1 MEDYSKNKT
10 IWKRSLKKL
19 EKLPYEVIIM
29 IKKSYN
35 YKIKSLNCEMQ
46 GYNNEVKSWNYQIVI
61 IIRSKVRIM
70 R

>member
-29 IKKSYN
+29 IKK
-35 YKIKSLNCEMQ
+35 L
-46 GYNNEVKSWNYQIVI
+46 
-61 IIRSKVRIM
+61 
-70 R
+70 